1 MVRHSHE
8 DAISEQ
14 RFQDLVEACDDLDGA
29 WETEGRFILYVCG
42 RLGLRG
48 GELAHLDESWINWER
63 SLIEIPSHDPCEKGR
78 DGGPCGYCHKRA
90 RSRIEFEPSL
100 SYEEALAER
109 WEPKTP
115 NSARPVPFDFS
126 EEIEDAI
133 SDFFWCHDRYE
144 HSRVSVNRRV
154 SRVCEAAGLPG
165 STTYPHALRATAA
178 TWHAYRGVS
187 PVALQ
192 ALMGWADL
200 ATAQK
205 YIRLTGEATAQALRD
220 AHS

>member
-1 MVRHSHE
+1 MTRHSHE
-8 DAISEQ
+8 DAINE
-14 RFQDLVEACDDLDGA
+14 RTFENLVDAAETLDDPYR
-29 WETEGRFILYVCG
+29 TEGKFILYACG

-48 GELAHLDESWINWER
+48 GELAHVREGWINWDR
-63 SLIEIPSHDPCEKGR
+63 SLIEIPTHDPCDKGR

-90 RSRIEFEPSL
+90 RSKIEFEPSL
-100 SYEEALAER
+100 SYDEALAQR
-109 WEPKTP
+109 WEPKTS
-115 NSARPVPFDFS
+115 NSARPVPFDFN
-126 EEIEDAI
+126 EEIAQAVE
-133 SDFFWCHDRYE
+133 DFFWSYDRYD

-154 SRVCEAAGLPG
+154 SRVCKAAGLPE

-178 TWHAYRGVS
+178 TFHAYRGLS

-192 ALMGWADL
+192 ALMGWNDL
-200 ATAQK
+200 VTAQK